1 MFEEIQSGFLVTLA
15 LLEFTVIGLSFL
27 AYSYISNQVIRAH
40 KDDPHYKRAP
50 TVVWFNWLFVLMAM
64 LCLAI
69 VINFFVHAFWLIDII
84 LTGLTVVAP
93 LTVWKYYKQLNVFE
107 EKQIPEDVAVN
118 KTEELKKS
126 VVDKIKTYEVD
137 DAIVSEMTDYINKH

>member
-93 LTVWKYYKQLNVFE
+93 LTVWKYYKQINVFQ
-107 EKQIPEDVAVN
+107 EKQTPNDLVDQQLIEQQIRWISILEQSN
-118 KTEELKKS
+118 LKKS
-126 VVDKIKTYEVD
+126 TVN
-137 DAIVSEMTDYINKH
+137 ALINNLKK